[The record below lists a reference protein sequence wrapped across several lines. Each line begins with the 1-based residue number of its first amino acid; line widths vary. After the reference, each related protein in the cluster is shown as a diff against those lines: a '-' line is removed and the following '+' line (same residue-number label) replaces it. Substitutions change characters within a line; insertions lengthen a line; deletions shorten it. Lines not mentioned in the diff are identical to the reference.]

1 MCYFFDRLT
10 GRTIENV
17 INMGSYNY
25 LGFAENNVDFLK
37 TVAEET
43 RQYGV
48 GVCSTRQEL
57 GMCGYTTNETYLQS
71 QKQVTH
77 RIQHCLFKN
86 KHSRLLSNYFGL
98 VNAIT
103 NLSKAFFPIVIRPA
117 LSSVHRIPPSQIDVT
132 RFFSG
137 WLIKGPT
144 CFWICS
150 VSWWLTELLHISL
163 YRNIICVMISQMTHN
178 DLPHIS
184 MLKYVDFRLKA
195 GLFVLRLRGQIVI
208 WVHVIFFK
216 ALMLR
221 FPQW

>member
-57 GMCGYTTNETYLQS
+57 GMCGYTTSETYLQS
-71 QKQVTH
+71 QKPVTH
-77 RIQHCLFKN
+77 STQHCLLRN

-98 VNAIT
+98 INAII
-103 NLSKAFFPIVIRPA
+103 NLSKAFSLVIRPA
-117 LSSVHRIPPSQIDVT
+117 LCGVHRPPPSQIDVT
-132 RFFSG
+132 RFFWVILS
-137 WLIKGPT
+137 KAQPV
-144 CFWICS
+144 F
-150 VSWWLTELLHISL
+150 EL
-163 YRNIICVMISQMTHN
+163 
-178 DLPHIS
+178 
-184 MLKYVDFRLKA
+184 A
-195 GLFVLRLRGQIVI
+195 
-208 WVHVIFFK
+208 
-216 ALMLR
+216 A
-221 FPQW
+221 

>member
-103 NLSKAFFPIVIRPA
+103 NLSKAFF
-117 LSSVHRIPPSQIDVT
+117 SNCDQ
-132 RFFSG
+132 
-137 WLIKGPT
+137 T
-144 CFWICS
+144 CF
-150 VSWWLTELLHISL
+150 EQ
-163 YRNIICVMISQMTHN
+163 RSQNSSFTN
-178 DLPHIS
+178 RRD
-184 MLKYVDFRLKA
+184 K
-195 GLFVLRLRGQIVI
+195 
-208 WVHVIFFK
+208 IFF
-216 ALMLR
+216 
-221 FPQW
+221 WVTY

>member
-25 LGFAENNVDFLK
+25 LGFAENNADFLK
-37 TVAEET
+37 TVAEKT

-48 GVCSTRQEL
+48 GVGSTRQEL

-98 VNAIT
+98 VNAII
-103 NLSKAFFPIVIRPA
+103 NLSKAFFPLVSRPA
-117 LSSVHRIPPSQIDVT
+117 LSSVHRIPPSQI
-132 RFFSG
+132 
-137 WLIKGPT
+137 
-144 CFWICS
+144 
-150 VSWWLTELLHISL
+150 
-163 YRNIICVMISQMTHN
+163 CVMISQKIHN
-178 DLPHIS
+178 DLPRIS
-184 MLKYVDFRLKA
+184 MLKYVYFFLK
-195 GLFVLRLRGQIVI
+195 
-208 WVHVIFFK
+208 K
-216 ALMLR
+216 ALILR
-221 FPQW
+221 FPQWYITRLVISRLEKSVVNIYLFSLY